1 MIGGNQVGIFI
12 SAVQEQSP
20 ADLHGIRVGD
30 RIHAVNSVSIA
41 GLTREEAFDIL
52 LSLGE
57 QSSLAVEHAPE
68 EFAQVKAGKFGD
80 SFYVRSHFTYN
91 RSTSRGAASQQ
102 LGTQQPIELSIR
114 AGDIF
119 HVTDTLF
126 GGSLGYWQ
134 ATKVNFCC
142 VFPML

>member
-1 MIGGNQVGIFI
+1 MVNKKFKTFVFVFFCIFYFCI
-12 SAVQEQSP
+12 LFLYFYFS
-20 ADLHGIRVGD
+20 VGD
-30 RIHAVNSVSIA
+30 RIHAVNGVSIA
-41 GLTREEAFDIL
+41 GLTREEAFDVL

-57 QSSLAVEHAPE
+57 QQISLAVEHAPE

-80 SFYVRSHFTYN
+80 SFYIRSHFAYN
-91 RSTSRGAASQQ
+91 RSTTSRGVASQ
-102 LGTQQPIELSIR
+102 LGNQQQPIELSIR

-134 ATKVNFCC
+134 ATKVIFLN
-142 VFPML
+142 